1 MNTMNRFSR
10 IVKSFVHSI
19 HKGRKVKLSKIWPKN
34 DQSSLQPVE
43 QQNSILAFYIIENSI
58 LLTVDIHIAEE
69 EHDILL
75 ENTMTLKYTFPP
87 RNFMIDNFNKILSLF
102 YEYICLL

>member
-19 HKGRKVKLSKIWPKN
+19 HKRRKDKLSKIWPRN
-34 DQSSLQPVE
+34 DHSSLQPVE

-58 LLTVDIHIAEE
+58 LLTVDIHMPEE
-69 EHDILL
+69 EDDILL
-75 ENTMTLKYTFPP
+75 ENKMTLKYTLPP
-87 RNFMIDNFNKILSLF
+87 CNFMIDNFNKI
-102 YEYICLL
+102 